1 MAGLSANLEIVDGAT
16 IVGVAGELDI
26 ASAPIFEA
34 RIAEAEAL
42 HPALLVLDLRQL
54 TFMDSTGLR
63 IVLAADS
70 SARRDV
76 RRFAVIR
83 GPDPVHRVF
92 LIALLD
98 RRLDLVN
105 DLSEALAIGGA
116 AP

>member
-1 MAGLSANLEIVDGAT
+1 MAGLSANLETIDGAA
-16 IVGVAGELDI
+16 VVSVVGELDL
-26 ASAPIFEA
+26 ASAPILEA

-42 HPALLVLDLRQL
+42 QPPLLVLDLREL

-63 IVLAADS
+63 IVLAADAN
-70 SARRDV
+70 ARRDV
-76 RRFAVIR
+76 RRLAVIR

-105 DLSEALAIGGA
+105 DLSEAIAIGGA
-116 AP
+116 TP